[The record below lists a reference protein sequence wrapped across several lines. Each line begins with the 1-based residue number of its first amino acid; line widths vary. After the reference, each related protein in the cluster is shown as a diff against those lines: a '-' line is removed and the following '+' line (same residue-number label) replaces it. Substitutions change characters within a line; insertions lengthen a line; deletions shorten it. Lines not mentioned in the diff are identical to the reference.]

1 MMIVGDAY
9 RTAHETWGERPSGA
23 LQEPHSNIKL
33 LIDWSSLHTINR
45 TKLCMYEICTSW
57 VYIETRHLNEGS
69 GFTLPCATVVRE
81 MIFLFSIFLG
91 HGKNQEVFSSV
102 SVSIFQPAVT
112 QISYYLGLSVLELG
126 YLRKGIVDIVGIRGH
141 MGHFG
146 IWGCYRASTP
156 FEPILFRLPRLF
168 LNVWL
173 IMSYNIFQHSPIYAY
188 RTSIAMV
195 VSECVINYVIT
206 YFNSPEVSST
216 PSI

>member
-1 MMIVGDAY
+1 
-9 RTAHETWGERPSGA
+9 
-23 LQEPHSNIKL
+23 
-33 LIDWSSLHTINR
+33 
-45 TKLCMYEICTSW
+45 
-57 VYIETRHLNEGS
+57 
-69 GFTLPCATVVRE
+69 

-168 LNVWL
+168 LNV
-173 IMSYNIFQHSPIYAY
+173 
-188 RTSIAMV
+188 
-195 VSECVINYVIT
+195 
-206 YFNSPEVSST
+206 
-216 PSI
+216 